1 MLTQSILAESIS
13 LYERNSHT
21 TLRAAREA
29 ILPEPISLSFC
40 TSQVTENGIKELAD
54 TLPTGGK
61 KEDELSEFIYVFRL
75 SIKSRVKTEE
85 LLAAFIAARDLQCST
100 EYNGKKN
107 LCRPNAI
114 LEISQALYVGRSY
127 KPRERF
133 KQHLRDSTSGT
144 YAIHFATWAT
154 ELDATVDFHLYR
166 FSDLGDRVV
175 QIIEDGLWDKLKP
188 SLGKRGER

>member
-13 LYERNSHT
+13 LYELNSHT

-29 ILPEPISLSFC
+29 VLPDPISLSFC
-40 TSQVTENGIKELAD
+40 TLQVTEKGIKELAD

-61 KEDELSEFIYVFRL
+61 KEDKFSEFLYVFRL
-75 SIKSRVKTEE
+75 SIKSQVKTEE
-85 LLAAFIAARDLQCST
+85 LLAAFRTARDLQCSA
-100 EYNGKKN
+100 EYDGKKN

-114 LEISQALYVGRSY
+114 FESSQALYVGRSY

-166 FSDLGDRVV
+166 FSELGDRVV
-175 QIIEDGLWDKLKP
+175 QLIEDGLWDKLQP
-188 SLGKRGER
+188 LLGKRGER